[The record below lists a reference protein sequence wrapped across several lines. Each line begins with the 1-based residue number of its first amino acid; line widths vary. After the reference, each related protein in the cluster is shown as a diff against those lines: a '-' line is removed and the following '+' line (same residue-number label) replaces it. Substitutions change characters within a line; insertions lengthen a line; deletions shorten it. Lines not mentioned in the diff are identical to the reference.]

1 MSKARL
7 RSTELARDE
16 AVEECVKLQ
25 VAVGDLTRR
34 CDTAMVLVGE
44 GEERVE
50 QLEDDIREMKKIFHD
65 QISTMADQLQQATRQ

>member
-1 MSKARL
+1 
-7 RSTELARDE
+7 
-16 AVEECVKLQ
+16 
-25 VAVGDLTRR
+25 
-34 CDTAMVLVGE
+34 MVLVGE